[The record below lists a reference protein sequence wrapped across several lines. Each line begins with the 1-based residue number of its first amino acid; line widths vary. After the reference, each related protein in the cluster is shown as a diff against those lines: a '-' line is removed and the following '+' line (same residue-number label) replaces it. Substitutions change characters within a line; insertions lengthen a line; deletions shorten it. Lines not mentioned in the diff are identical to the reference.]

1 MTAPNPTESPTQE
14 SSTQLDSKP
23 AQTGSADASFSATE
37 TVELESNYV
46 LPVAIV
52 AITVPL
58 GFFLNLWVGL
68 VVGAFG
74 IFLAVQASRIRLIFT
89 PIALDVYKGE
99 TPFRSFPY
107 AEWENWEIF
116 WSPVP
121 ILFYFKEVNSIHFIP
136 ILYNPTALR
145 QCLEVHQ
152 LPTQG
157 SED

>member
-1 MTAPNPTESPTQE
+1 MTAAAP
-14 SSTQLDSKP
+14 
-23 AQTGSADASFSATE
+23 FSATE
-37 TVELESNYV
+37 TVELESNYL

-52 AITVPL
+52 AIAAPIGL
-58 GFFLNLWVGL
+58 FLNLWVGL

-74 IFLAVQASRIRLIFT
+74 LFLAVQASRIRLIFT
-89 PIALDVYKGE
+89 STALDVYTGE
-99 TPFRSFPY
+99 KPIRSFPY

-145 QCLEVHQ
+145 QCLAVHQ
-152 LPTQG
+152 LPTQHP
-157 SED
+157 ED

>member
-1 MTAPNPTESPTQE
+1 M
-14 SSTQLDSKP
+14 
-23 AQTGSADASFSATE
+23 E

-52 AITVPL
+52 VIAIPL
-58 GFFLNLWVGL
+58 GFFLNLWAGL

-89 PIALDVYKGE
+89 PTALDVYKGE